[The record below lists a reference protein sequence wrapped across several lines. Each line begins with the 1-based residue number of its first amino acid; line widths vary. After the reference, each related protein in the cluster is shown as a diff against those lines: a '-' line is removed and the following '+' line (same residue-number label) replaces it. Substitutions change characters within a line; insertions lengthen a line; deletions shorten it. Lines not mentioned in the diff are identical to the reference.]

1 MVTRT
6 VGTCSVPPR
15 SVSNSPLRSGCR
27 LPEVWLRSA
36 EWGCVAWPGG
46 APAGSLPSTLQAP
59 VPELRPR
66 EQASASQNCRTEEA
80 LVGVVRA
87 LGPFLAVWVPT
98 PLRGAGV
105 FS

>member
-1 MVTRT
+1 MA
-6 VGTCSVPPR
+6 
-15 SVSNSPLRSGCR
+15 
-27 LPEVWLRSA
+27 LPW
-36 EWGCVAWPGG
+36 G

-59 VPELRPR
+59 ALELRPR
-66 EQASASQNCRTEEA
+66 EQAFRSQKPQRGGVSCRTEEE

-87 LGPFLAVWVPT
+87 LGPFLTVWVPT